1 MPEEEIKAET
11 NPSSDE
17 GIPKPNMDAVDE
29 IATDI
34 ETVFFEKSDK
44 LQLSPY
50 EMNMVLA
57 RVTLLFDE
65 YKLMHFLHRVGQ
77 MEQPNVD
84 FKGSH
89 HIYK

>member
-1 MPEEEIKAET
+1 MPEEEVPKS
-11 NPSSDE
+11 SSDE
-17 GIPKPNMDAVDE
+17 GIPKPNLDAIDE
-29 IATDI
+29 IA
-34 ETVFFEKSDK
+34 EGMEKVFFEKSEEK
-44 LQLSPY
+44 KLSPY
-50 EMNMVLA
+50 EMNMILG
-57 RVTLLFDE
+57 RVSLLFDE